1 MWYRVASDPRES
13 KGMTLKREPRTYFPI
28 SRQGQHAH
36 PGFHTP
42 TPVPYCLVGS
52 GPIETLQKSP
62 IQKWVSGVMTGPH
75 CGIQAALELVIPLP
89 QLPECWKASLTM
101 TPYGASD

>member
-1 MWYRVASDPRES
+1 M
-13 KGMTLKREPRTYFPI
+13 

-36 PGFHTP
+36 SR
-42 TPVPYCLVGS
+42 VPHSHAGSLLLGCS

-75 CGIQAALELVIPLP
+75 CGTQAALELVIPLP
-89 QLPECWKASLTM
+89 QLPKR
-101 TPYGASD
+101 